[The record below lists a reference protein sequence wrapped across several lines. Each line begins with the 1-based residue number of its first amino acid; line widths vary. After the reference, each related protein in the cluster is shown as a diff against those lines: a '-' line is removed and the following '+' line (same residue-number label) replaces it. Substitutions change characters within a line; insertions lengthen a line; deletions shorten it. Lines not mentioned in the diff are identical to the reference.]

1 MRVSLSV
8 FNRDRNPISYS
19 RKVLRGISAICS
31 LFGVTGQEMEGW
43 EVEEQRRSPLP
54 CPWPV
59 FPLEACCQLST
70 GGWGLQPGVGCPGVM
85 GCCWDR

>member
-43 EVEEQRRSPLP
+43 EVEEQRKEIRRRKLGS
-54 CPWPV
+54 
-59 FPLEACCQLST
+59 
-70 GGWGLQPGVGCPGVM
+70 GLLLYENI
-85 GCCWDR
+85 RKTLNI